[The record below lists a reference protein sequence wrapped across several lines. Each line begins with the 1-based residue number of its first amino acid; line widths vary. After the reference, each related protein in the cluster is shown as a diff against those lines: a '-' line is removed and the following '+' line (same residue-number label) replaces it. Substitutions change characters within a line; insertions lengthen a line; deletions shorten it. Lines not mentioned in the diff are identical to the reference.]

1 MDARRGAGRVRKSVI
16 KSMRRTDV
24 VEDNTDSRT
33 GDLKKADLTRQRILE
48 GAAHAFL
55 EKGYAA
61 TRLSDIAAAARMQAG
76 SIYYHFDSKEQIM
89 VAVLDIG
96 TRGVL
101 DAVREAVEALGPQV
115 SWRERIRIAIHAH
128 LRQMM
133 RRGDFTAADIRN
145 YGHLPR
151 NLRDRQAQARTE
163 YGEFWRELIEGASAA
178 GELRK
183 DVNLSLARMFV
194 LGTLNWTIE
203 WYKPGKLPTDA
214 IAEEFWRMLFG
225 GLAPPDQGTDTI
237 WTPPPA

>member
-1 MDARRGAGRVRKSVI
+1 
-16 KSMRRTDV
+16 MRRTDV
-24 VEDNTDSRT
+24 AVDNS
-33 GDLKKADLTRQRILE
+33 GGQASDLKKADLTRQRILD

-61 TRLSDIAAAARMQAG
+61 TRLSDIAQAARMQAG

-89 VAVLDIG
+89 IAVLDIG

-101 DAVREAVEALGPQV
+101 DAVREAVEALGEQA
-115 SWRERIRIAIHAH
+115 SWRERIRTAIHAH

-151 NLRDRQAQARTE
+151 KLRDRQAQARSE
-163 YGEFWRELIEGASAA
+163 YGEFWRGLIEGASAA
-178 GELRK
+178 GELR
-183 DVNLSLARMFV
+183 DDINLSLARMMV

-203 WYKPGKLPTDA
+203 WYKPGKLPTDE

-225 GLAPPDQGTDTI
+225 GLNPPDQDTDTV
-237 WTPPPA
+237 WTPAPDKS